1 MATKLALIGGKESQP
16 VPLLPYMFMD
26 PHICMT
32 LPEAVRVLR
41 SVQAEGEALGAV
53 LDERGEEGC
62 EWAICLREGCS
73 VQSGPCVGGI

>member
-1 MATKLALIGGKESQP
+1 
-16 VPLLPYMFMD
+16 MFMD

-62 EWAICLREGCS
+62 EWAICLREA
-73 VQSGPCVGGI
+73 VQCAEWALRRWDLSPCLPARACVNAEQHHRRV